1 MTSFF
6 FREKNRFLY
15 EKILKEESTMSKT
28 TKRLLKVAG
37 VLALI
42 ELTDIYAKGHMLYAL
57 DKVYPD
63 EAKNIRNEFAKVG
76 LRGKIINKVA
86 DHF

>member
-1 MTSFF
+1 
-6 FREKNRFLY
+6 
-15 EKILKEESTMSKT
+15 MSKT

-42 ELTDIYAKGHMLYAL
+42 ELTDIYAKGQLLYAL

-76 LRGKIINKVA
+76 IRGKIINKVA
-86 DHF
+86 DQF